1 MPSTS
6 FWEDFLKNLISDP
19 RSRSETQIVHTNS
32 ARRDC
37 WKRSRSPLDMYLSK
51 SVTFEI
57 GQISCYLWSKHTFL
71 PSQNRSI
78 EQGFQL
84 CLAYFDLRIKILAE
98 IENKR
103 TNSARRIYWNRFW
116 AMFTPDMPKNVWKI
130 LRCQTMVFHI
140 FPHIYIQIPS

>member
-6 FWEDFLKNLISDP
+6 FWKDFLKNLISDP

-57 GQISCYLWSKHTFL
+57 GQISCYLWSKHTHFSH
-71 PSQNRSI
+71 PRI
-78 EQGFQL
+78 GQL
-84 CLAYFDLRIKILAE
+84 SKVPKHFLRILTSESRSWAE

-103 TNSARRIYWNRFW
+103 TNSARRVYWNRFW
-116 AMFTPDMPKNVWKI
+116 ILCMPDLPKHASKA
-130 LRCQTMVFHI
+130 LRSQT
-140 FPHIYIQIPS
+140 

>member
-1 MPSTS
+1 MRKFMLKHPKRQKSEFRIGFLHLPTVDGIIQATFFGKYKSDRNWCDPRKVPSTS
-6 FWEDFLKNLISDP
+6 FWKDFLKNLISDP

-57 GQISCYLWSKHTFL
+57 GQISCYLLSKHTFL

-78 EQGFQL
+78 EQGSQTFF
-84 CLAYFDLRIKILAE
+84 AYFDLRIKILG
-98 IENKR
+98 
-103 TNSARRIYWNRFW
+103 
-116 AMFTPDMPKNVWKI
+116 
-130 LRCQTMVFHI
+130 
-140 FPHIYIQIPS
+140 